1 MMTSNELRALLKRA
15 LAESGFTRQGEV
27 WLRRSSELIWII
39 EIDRSPYADRFSLD
53 MGVSL
58 LRLLAGGVPAKAN
71 DCQILLHLENL
82 RLSIPVQAPDARLS
96 DFHSVAK
103 AAFDLTVDMED
114 EERTLLIEA
123 IIGALTGYIRNISD
137 EIDLRSRYDAG
148 DFMSAFIRKDVK
160 RVLASD

>member
-1 MMTSNELRALLKRA
+1 MSTSDELRALLKRT
-15 LAESGFTRQGEV
+15 LAESGFTRQGQAWV
-27 WLRRSSELIWII
+27 RRSSELIWII

-53 MGVSL
+53 IGVSL
-58 LRLLAGGVPAKAN
+58 LRLLAGDAPAKAN

-82 RLSIPVQAPDARLS
+82 RLSIPVQVPDARLS

-123 IIGALTGYIRNISD
+123 IIGALTGYTRNISD
-137 EIDLRSRYDAG
+137 ETDLRSRYNAG

-160 RVLASD
+160 RVLSSD